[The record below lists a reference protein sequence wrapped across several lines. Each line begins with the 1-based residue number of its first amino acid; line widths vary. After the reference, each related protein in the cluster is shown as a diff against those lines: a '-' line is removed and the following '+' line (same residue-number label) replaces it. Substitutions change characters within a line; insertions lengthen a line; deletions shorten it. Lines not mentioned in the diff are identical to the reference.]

1 MTETGQNFTMWS
13 GDTKVIEVTITDA
26 SGNAV
31 NLTGAT
37 ISYVLQRSVGSTVT
51 ISKTTASGISIT
63 DASGGVFQITLDASD
78 TARLSGS
85 SYYHECQITDT
96 SGNVSTVFTG
106 TVTMKEDAI

>member
-1 MTETGQNFTMWS
+1 MTETGQKFTMWS
-13 GDTKVIEVTITDA
+13 GDTKVLEVTITDA

-51 ISKTTASGISIT
+51 ISKTTDDGISIT

-78 TARLSGS
+78 TASLSG

-106 TVTMKEDAI
+106 TVTMKDDAI